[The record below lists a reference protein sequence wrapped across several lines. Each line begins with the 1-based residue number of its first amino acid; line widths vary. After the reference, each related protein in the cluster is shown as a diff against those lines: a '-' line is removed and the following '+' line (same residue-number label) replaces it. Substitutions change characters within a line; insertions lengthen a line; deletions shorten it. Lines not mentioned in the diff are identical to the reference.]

1 MRWYEMWKAVH
12 FLGLIALFGSFVIH
26 PRAGA
31 RLRAAATVD
40 EAREWLSF
48 LQLTRAMF
56 HGGAG
61 MLLLSGIA
69 MAILRWGIASVPF
82 VTVGMV
88 TVLVMWIVFASLV
101 APHLRAVDAALRTGD
116 GPVSAEQSRLIR
128 RARPW
133 AAMLAINLM
142 ALGVLFEMT
151 LKLGWIAAITLV
163 SGGAIIGALAGIR
176 AAHGR
181 QQRFEARRGV
191 R

>member
-1 MRWYEMWKAVH
+1 MRWYELWKAVH

-31 RLRAAATVD
+31 HLRAAASVD

-48 LQLTRAMF
+48 LQVTRGMF

-69 MAILRWGIASVPF
+69 MAILRWGITSVPF

-88 TVLVMWIVFASLV
+88 TVLVMWIVFASMV
-101 APHLRAVDAALRTGD
+101 APHMRAVDAALGSAG
-116 GPVSAEQSRLIR
+116 GPVSAEQSRIIR
-128 RARPW
+128 RVRPW

-151 LKLGWIAAITLV
+151 LKLGWIPAIALV
-163 SGGAIIGALAGIR
+163 SGGALLGALAGMR
-176 AAHGR
+176 VAQGR
-181 QQRFEARRGV
+181 RERVGK
-191 R
+191 

>member
-1 MRWYEMWKAVH
+1 MRWYEMWKVVH
-12 FLGLIALFGSFVIH
+12 FLGLIALFGAFVIH

-48 LQLTRAMF
+48 LRLTRGMF

-69 MAILRWGIASVPF
+69 MAVMRWGISAVPF

-88 TVLVMWIVFASLV
+88 TVLVMWIVFASMV
-101 APHLRAVDAALRTGD
+101 APHLRAVGVTLGNGD
-116 GPVSAEQSRLIR
+116 GPVSAEQSRIIR
-128 RARPW
+128 RRRPW

-142 ALGVLFEMT
+142 ALSVLFEMT
-151 LKLGWIAAITLV
+151 LKLGWIPAIALV
-163 SGGAIIGALAGIR
+163 SVGALIGALAGM
-176 AAHGR
+176 
-181 QQRFEARRGV
+181 RGAQGKQ
-191 R
+191 

>member
-48 LQLTRAMF
+48 LQLTRGMF

-69 MAILRWGIASVPF
+69 MAVMRWGMAAVPF

-88 TVLVMWIVFASLV
+88 TVLVMWIVFVSVV
-101 APHLRAVDAALRTGD
+101 APHMRAVDAALGNGD
-116 GPVSAEQSRLIR
+116 GPVSAEQSGLIR
-128 RARPW
+128 RTRPW

-151 LKLGWIAAITLV
+151 LKLGWIPAITLV
-163 SGGAIIGALAGIR
+163 SGGAVIGAVAGIR
-176 AAHGR
+176 TAHGR
-181 QQRFEARRGV
+181 QGRV
-191 R
+191 MK